1 MSAQGEGPGQPST
14 AAQEQPATAEPQK
27 RGRGRPRKQPQEPT
41 GEPSPKRP
49 RGRPKGSKNKSPSK
63 AAQKKA
69 EATGEKRPRG
79 RPRKWPQQVVQKK
92 PAQVRKNALNSL
104 LYLKLNTSSVFK
116 LVKSEGKCI
125 NNMKWRIAAGLLGT
139 ATQTIHVVALR
150 KERRQQWNCLKW
162 KVLAQKCP
170 QKCHLCNLHLVKT
183 TQPHKCLVP
192 VQLELGTL
200 GNH

>member
-92 PAQVRKNALNSL
+92 PAQVRKNNLKDL
-104 LYLKLNTSSVFK
+104 DYFKLNNFSVFQ
-116 LVKSEGKCI
+116 LASFTVKKEGKCI
-125 NNMKWRIAAGLLGT
+125 NHMSWETAMGLLGT
-139 ATQTIHVVALR
+139 TTRTCGGPWEREEEAGDSACSELFSFCIGHLAVIMQTHMHTSVV
-150 KERRQQWNCLKW
+150 
-162 KVLAQKCP
+162 
-170 QKCHLCNLHLVKT
+170 
-183 TQPHKCLVP
+183 
-192 VQLELGTL
+192 
-200 GNH
+200 

>member
-1 MSAQGEGPGQPST
+1 MLKLFF
-14 AAQEQPATAEPQK
+14 PAPAK
-27 RGRGRPRKQPQEPT
+27 WLL
-41 GEPSPKRP
+41 SDL
-49 RGRPKGSKNKSPSK
+49 SKFCFSPSFCFVF
-63 AAQKKA
+63 Q
-69 EATGEKRPRG
+69 
-79 RPRKWPQQVVQKK
+79 PQQVVQKK

-116 LVKSEGKCI
+116 PVKSEGKCI
-125 NNMKWRIAAGLLGT
+125 NNMKYRIATGLFGT
-139 ATQTIHVVALR
+139 TTQTIHVVALR

-200 GNH
+200 GNHEAGLLAGRGDTGVKPFSPLV